1 MIFRHFRDR
10 KWCIVF
16 ADFSALDFN
25 GLHRLTLL
33 KTGGFIA
40 VHRPICLKRSPK
52 WVATQNGKLDREFCS
67 AKITVIF
74 TSLAY
79 WSPRSK

>member
-40 VHRPICLKRSPK
+40 VHRPICTNAIAKVGSNSKRE
-52 WVATQNGKLDREFCS
+52 T
-67 AKITVIF
+67 
-74 TSLAY
+74 
-79 WSPRSK
+79 